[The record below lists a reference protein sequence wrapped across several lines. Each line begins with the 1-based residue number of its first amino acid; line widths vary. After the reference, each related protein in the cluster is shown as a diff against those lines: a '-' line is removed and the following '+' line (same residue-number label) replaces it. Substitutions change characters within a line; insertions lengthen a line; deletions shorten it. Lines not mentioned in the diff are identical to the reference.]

1 MTDFYVSAEG
11 EAAPPVPD
19 GPNLCQGSEMRI
31 VHNAFLWGY
40 RKAPQLVRGVPAGDI
55 ERSQYVGTWLGDL
68 DATLHV
74 HHDGEDQLLWDK
86 LEQRAPTCA
95 LHVGQM
101 RAHHAKVQALLDE
114 AAPLLASWR
123 ASADPETGER
133 LADAYE
139 RILAVLEVHL
149 RREVVEV
156 VPVAEKVMTQAEWD
170 ALGKHAMGAVPTSRL
185 LPQLGML
192 LAASSPEER
201 KEFLPH
207 IPGPVRALYR
217 VIGRRQYEKQYRTLF
232 PGEPVPKTR

>member
-1 MTDFYVSAEG
+1 M
-11 EAAPPVPD
+11 
-19 GPNLCQGSEMRI
+19 
-31 VHNAFLWGY
+31 
-40 RKAPQLVRGVPAGDI
+40 PAGDV
-55 ERSQYVGTWLGDL
+55 ERSRYVGTWLGDL

-74 HHDGEDQLLWDK
+74 HHEGEDLLLWDK

-114 AAPLLASWR
+114 AAPLLESWR
-123 ASADPETGER
+123 ASADPETGGR

-139 RILAVLEVHL
+139 RMLAVLEVHL

-156 VPVAEKVMTQAEWD
+156 VPVVEKVITQAEWD
-170 ALGKHAMGAVPTSRL
+170 AIGKHAMGAVPTSRL

-201 KEFLPH
+201 EEFLPH
-207 IPGPVRALYR
+207 IPTPVRAMYR
-217 VIGRRQYEKQYRTLF
+217 VIGVRQYEKQYRTLF